1 MPIIA
6 ISRGSYH
13 RAKAVAEKLA
23 GKLGYAC
30 LSRDDIIADLEEFQL
45 PEINLVRNLYDA
57 FTVLER
63 FPNGK
68 ERFVTAMRSAILKRF
83 ETDNVVYHGLAGH
96 HFAESVAHVLKV
108 RIVADIDDRVEK
120 ESRRSGLSSQ
130 ESRRLLLADDEER
143 RKWCML
149 LYGIDI
155 HDPITYHLVI
165 KINPLTEDDAI
176 DIIEA
181 AVRRPSFQPT
191 AASRRQI
198 ADLSAAAQVRNALF
212 EFPSASVSA
221 TDGKVSIALKAP
233 ETHKENIKTR
243 IEGILNETLPAWDFE
258 LTIDTYY

>member
-13 RAKAVAEKLA
+13 RAKAVGEKLA
-23 GKLGYAC
+23 QKLGYDC

-45 PEINLVRNLYDA
+45 PEINLVRNLHDA
-57 FTVLER
+57 FSVLER

-68 ERFVTAMRSAILKRF
+68 ERFVAAMRSAILKRF
-83 ETDNVVYHGLAGH
+83 EDDNVVYHGLAGH
-96 HFAESVAHVLKV
+96 HFAETVAHALKV

-120 ESRRSGLSSQ
+120 ESRRSGISSQ
-130 ESRRLLLADDEER
+130 ESRRLLLTDDEER

-155 HDPITYHLVI
+155 HDPINYHLVI
-165 KINPLTEDDAI
+165 KINPLTEDDAV

-181 AVRRPSFQPT
+181 AIHRPSFQPT
-191 AASRRQI
+191 SASRRHM
-198 ADLSAAAQVRNALF
+198 ADLSAAAQVRHALF

-221 TDGKVSIALKAP
+221 TDGKVSVALKAP
-233 ETHKENIKTR
+233 ETHKDNIKSR
-243 IEGILNETLPAWDFE
+243 IEGILDKTLSTRDYE
-258 LTIDTYY
+258 LKIETYY